1 MSPQSTVLN
10 LGTGHSTETDEFL
23 EKFQMAVDSPPHF
36 RKIMLQFF
44 SESPIL
50 KVQNLQHIFF
60 EFASLA
66 LRANKS
72 T

>member
-10 LGTGHSTETDEFL
+10 LGAGHEIDEFL